1 MLLSPSIG
9 GLKILIDICES
20 YARNHKLKYNALK
33 SEYMVFKAGTKSP
46 TYVPPIL
53 LDGQELNRV
62 RSFKYLGHLV
72 TEDLRDDAEI
82 ERERRAL
89 AMRANMIARRFSR
102 CTAQVKITLFKAYCT
117 SLYTCSLWTRY
128 TQRSLNALRVQY
140 NDAFRV
146 LLRLPRYCSASGM
159 FADASVD
166 GFHATLRKRCAAML
180 SRVRDSRHSLLATVA
195 NRWDSGLLRHW
206 SSLHVSFNRKF
217 NLM

>member
-1 MLLSPSIG
+1 
-9 GLKILIDICES
+9 
-20 YARNHKLKYNALK
+20 
-33 SEYMVFKAGTKSP
+33 MVFKAGNKCP

-53 LDGQELNRV
+53 LNGQGLKRV
-62 RSFKYLGHLV
+62 TTFKYLGHLV
-72 TEDLRDDAEI
+72 TEDLRDDADI

-89 AMRANMIARRFSR
+89 AMRANMIARRFHR
-102 CTAQVKITLFKAYCT
+102 CTVQVKITLFRAYCT

-166 GFHATLRKRCAAML
+166 GFYAMLRKRCAAML
-180 SRVRDSRHSLLATVA
+180 GRVRDSRHSLLAIVA
-195 NRWDSGLLRHW
+195 NRWDSGLLKHW
-206 SSLHVSFNRKF
+206 SSMHVSLNNKF